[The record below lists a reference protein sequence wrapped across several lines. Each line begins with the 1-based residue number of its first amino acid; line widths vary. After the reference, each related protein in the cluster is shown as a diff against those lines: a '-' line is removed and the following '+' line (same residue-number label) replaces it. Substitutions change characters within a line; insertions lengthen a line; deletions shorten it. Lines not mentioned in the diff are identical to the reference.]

1 LTAFNKL
8 AEAFE
13 QGGES
18 SKDGNGEP
26 KDTASMIVKS
36 RAIVKAVDKLKAQ
49 GIKVTKKAELD
60 YLLAL
65 RFLERNNVD
74 LESPIPHVSQN
85 SQRQETVK
93 RNPKDHPEEFETA
106 RQVSEQIVESVEEM
120 LRQGNPVPDKK
131 LEQYELCKKFLKKFQ

>member
-8 AEAFE
+8 AEAFD
-13 QGGES
+13 QGGEQ
-18 SKDGNGEP
+18 SKNSGGEP
-26 KDTASMIVKS
+26 GDTISMIVKS

-74 LESPIPHVSQN
+74 LESPIPHASVPQK
-85 SQRQETVK
+85 EKVTK
-93 RNPKDHPEEFETA
+93 RNPTDHPEEFETA
-106 RQVSEQIVESVEEM
+106 RQVSQQIVENVEDM
-120 LRQGNPVPDKK
+120 MKQGKPVPDKK
-131 LEQYELCKKFLKKFQ
+131 LEQYELCKRFLKKYQ